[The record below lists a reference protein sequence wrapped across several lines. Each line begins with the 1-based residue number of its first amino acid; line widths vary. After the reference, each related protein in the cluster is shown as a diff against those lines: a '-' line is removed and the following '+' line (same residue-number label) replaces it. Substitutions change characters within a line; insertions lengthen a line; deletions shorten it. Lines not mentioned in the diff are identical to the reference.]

1 MPDDPSGSD
10 GLVLRL
16 VPYREADWVATLYT
30 RDHGKISALA
40 RGARSSKRRFGA
52 ALGHLVVSRFAV
64 ERRRGD
70 LWTLTSASLVADF
83 TALAVDVACYAHASY
98 AIELL
103 AGLAPA
109 EVVEPEPLDLAIALH
124 ESLAAHGPRPAV
136 LRAFELH
143 LLDALGSAPV
153 LDRCAGCGADDLD
166 DGALFDP
173 SRGGVVC
180 RRCAALARGP
190 GLRPLAPA
198 ARRYLIDARAVASL
212 ADARDLDAG
221 PDTHD
226 ARDAM
231 IAMVTHL
238 LGHPLKTLEFLD
250 KMRR

>member
-1 MPDDPSGSD
+1 MPSHDDAGIT
-10 GLVLRL
+10 LRL
-16 VPYREADWVATLYT
+16 VPYRDADWVATLYT

-40 RGARSSKRRFGA
+40 RGARSSRRRFGA
-52 ALGHLVVSRFAV
+52 ALGHLVVSRFGL
-64 ERRRGD
+64 ERRRGE
-70 LWTLTSASLVADF
+70 LWTLTSAELLEDF
-83 TALAVDVACYAHASY
+83 TALAIDVASYAHASY
-98 AIELL
+98 AIELVRD
-103 AGLAPA
+103 LAPA

-124 ESLAAHGPRPAV
+124 RSLVAHGPRPAV

-143 LLDALGSAPV
+143 LLDALGSGPV
-153 LDRCAGCGADDLD
+153 LDRCVACGRDDDLD

-180 RRCAALARGP
+180 RLCAALARGP
-190 GLRPLAPA
+190 SLRPLPGVARHHLVA
-198 ARRYLIDARAVASL
+198 AREVAAL
-212 ADARDLDAG
+212 EDARDLDAG
-221 PDTHD
+221 PDAAE